1 MIARSITIDGAT
13 WSVSIVGRFTAY
25 ERDEFPVVFERR
37 DPHGKKERRV
47 SRFSPQGQRRRT
59 AALAELTDDDLLV
72 LFRQSQPEWTS
83 PELGYAR

>member
-1 MIARSITIDGAT
+1 MIARSLTIDGAT
-13 WSVSIVGRFTAY
+13 WSVSIVGRYTTY

-59 AALAELTDDDLLV
+59 GALAELTDADLLM